1 MGMAASQAR
10 LLCITARISDVEFQ
24 AQSIQHAKLQL
35 ATQSDQAYKEY
46 IEALDVQSL
55 VLRAIDGNSGEQ
67 STVTATFNNLC
78 SRYRLNPAANNGYE
92 YDEQGKINLG
102 QWISRQRQNTS
113 PESER
118 GQLLSQIGMRWENKY
133 NIMSWEEWYKYAK
146 IYSADGDTVYPLEEN
161 DGNQC
166 DDKYFVYLVKN
177 KYSYSTNS
185 IIFSVFNSLSVSKP
199 LIFHLKKIVFKSI
212 KT

>member
-46 IEALDVQSL
+46 IEALDAQSL
-55 VLRAIDGNSGEQ
+55 ELRAIDGNSGEQ

-92 YDEQGKINLG
+92 YALKDARGRLIVEDEVAAGYQDFVQNCGYKNAEAFALYMIYGKDVPKKSQEAEKAL
-102 QWISRQRQNTS
+102 QKQRY
-113 PESER
+113 
-118 GQLLSQIGMRWENKY
+118 LLDFRLQ
-133 NIMSWEEWYKYAK
+133 
-146 IYSADGDTVYPLEEN
+146 VYHHPNHHE
-161 DGNQC
+161 
-166 DDKYFVYLVKN
+166 
-177 KYSYSTNS
+177 
-185 IIFSVFNSLSVSKP
+185 
-199 LIFHLKKIVFKSI
+199 
-212 KT
+212 